1 MADIISGDSGTKM
14 LLVTAYHD
22 NGSLYDYLNT
32 HVLDLPALLNM
43 ALSIMG
49 GLTHLHSNISGIAG
63 FCECLFVFSVVSLNF

>member
-22 NGSLYDYLNT
+22 NGSLYDYLNA
-32 HVLDLPALLNM
+32 HVLDLPTLFNM

-63 FCECLFVFSVVSLNF
+63 FCGYLVIIYYG